1 MKTILKSQTNL
12 LRLVKVWQK
21 DKLKLT
27 ISNCGRDTH
36 TRFKSIGKIQNY
48 PRHSVNAKRSNLLAS
63 DAVAAMTAF
72 VRMSDKET
80 PLKQQP

>member
-36 TRFKSIGKIQNY
+36 TRI
-48 PRHSVNAKRSNLLAS
+48 
-63 DAVAAMTAF
+63 VAAMTAF
-72 VRMSDKET
+72 VRMKNKET
-80 PLKQQP
+80 PIRNKTQRTSST